1 MIQVITNILT
11 LCHFVYAS
19 AKELNENLNK
29 IKNWTFQWKMDFK
42 PHPSKQAQQ
51 VLFSSKTRKVS
62 HSSLFFHNAEVSQT
76 SFQNNFMII
85 WT

>member
-11 LCHFVYAS
+11 LCHSVYAS

-29 IKNWTFQWKMDFK
+29 IKNWTFQWKMNFK

-51 VLFSSKTRKVS
+51 VLFCSKTRKVS
-62 HSSLFFHNAEVSQT
+62 HPSLFFHNAEVSQT
-76 SFQNNFMII
+76 SFQKNFMII